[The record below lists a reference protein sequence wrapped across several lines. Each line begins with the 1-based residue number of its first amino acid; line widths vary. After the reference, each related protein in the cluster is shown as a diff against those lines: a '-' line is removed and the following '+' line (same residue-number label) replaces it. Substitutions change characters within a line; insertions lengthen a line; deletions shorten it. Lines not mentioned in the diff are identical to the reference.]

1 MAGGSVT
8 GEVNARKKMLRCPD
22 MWARAVSEEERGEA
36 VPFRVCTLL
45 GFGAILRLG
54 RIGPRGLLFLFFDFV
69 SPFLFSEIRFVSESF
84 AN

>member
-1 MAGGSVT
+1 
-8 GEVNARKKMLRCPD
+8 

-54 RIGPRGLLFLFFDFV
+54 RIGPRGLLLFYFFDFV
-69 SPFLFSEIRFVSESF
+69 SPFLFSEIRFVSKSF
-84 AN
+84 AICFNSKQTNS